1 VYQEWVFLWIRIPY
15 EVLDKTSSGIVN
27 EVDHV
32 NKIVYDITS
41 KPPSTLE
48 WESLMKITT
57 EWGFINLEVKN

>member
-1 VYQEWVFLWIRIPY
+1 MR
-15 EVLDKTSSGIVN
+15 N